1 MLSTGD
7 MKMSN
12 TLIKYRWY
20 RWKWIG
26 RSSKKYIKA
35 TEINWKAAKR
45 GSCGSVGCGSL
56 APVAGNMLRNLSH
69 ALPNAPKSLPNAPSE
84 CLFNVWQNIKAL
96 RRWHLEHHMS
106 SPSSRYLIFER
117 RGIEVLD
124 RSRRY
129 ESWYPQENPKN
140 RIELR
145 HQKFEAKLC
154 LTFVKGKNC
163 LCFLVTSKVVECI
176 PRLLRILISK
186 RQKKFNYF
194 FLKFEKFLLLCTVQV
209 RLPSYDG

>member
-1 MLSTGD
+1 
-7 MKMSN
+7 MSN
-12 TLIKYRWY
+12 TLIIYRWK
-20 RWKWIG
+20 RWKWIR
-26 RSSKKYIKA
+26 RSSKIYIKA

-69 ALPNAPKSLPNAPSE
+69 ALPNAPSE
-84 CLFNVWQNIKAL
+84 WLFNVWQNIKAL
-96 RRWHLEHHMS
+96 IDDDILNTTWALHLLDTW
-106 SPSSRYLIFER
+106 YLR
-117 RGIEVLD
+117 GGGIEVLD

-129 ESWYPQENPKN
+129 ESWCPQENPKN

-176 PRLLRILISK
+176 PRLLRILISN
-186 RQKKFNYF
+186 RQKKLDYF
-194 FLKFEKFLLLCTVQV
+194 FLKFEKLLLLCTLQV
-209 RLPSYDG
+209 RLASYDG